1 MGSEMC
7 IRDREMAVGRF
18 YLKQGHYAAALTR
31 FAIVVRDFDRTNQIP
46 EALYRMTEG
55 YLSLG
60 LTDEADRVAEVANY
74 NYPDSVWT
82 ARLNEVHENPNR
94 SGPRGLLGNLADR
107 ALSLF

>member
-1 MGSEMC
+1 
-7 IRDREMAVGRF
+7 MAVGRF
-18 YLKQGHYAAALTR
+18 YLKQDIMAALTR
-31 FAIVVRDFDRTNQIP
+31 FAIVVRNFDRTNQIP